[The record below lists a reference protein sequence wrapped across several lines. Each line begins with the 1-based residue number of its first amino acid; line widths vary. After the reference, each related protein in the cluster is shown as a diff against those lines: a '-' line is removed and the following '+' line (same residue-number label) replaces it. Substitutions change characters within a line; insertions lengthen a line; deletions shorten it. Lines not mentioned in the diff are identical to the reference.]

1 MFKVIYFIIFSIF
14 FTNSLFA
21 KPLPPGTGSTLPAN
35 ILFMVDG
42 SQSMSNAANGNKTT
56 EMRPPTEVVH
66 IFPSKKITNITKSNP
81 AVVTASSHGYSNG
94 DEVWISHVV
103 GNTDPPNNNLISL
116 ETLVNNKKFTIAN
129 VTTNTFEL
137 QSVDSSAYAEY
148 DSGGAV
154 ATASV
159 GNHIVSSIDVGG
171 YYHWDAD
178 NSTRISIPTVFA
190 GQTGRI
196 HARKE
201 LAYPV
206 NMEYHAASKRNFT
219 LKEHRCRKNIGN
231 QRDID

>member
-94 DEVWISHVV
+94 DEVC
-103 GNTDPPNNNLISL
+103 NLI
-116 ETLVNNKKFTIAN
+116 K
-129 VTTNTFEL
+129 
-137 QSVDSSAYAEY
+137 
-148 DSGGAV
+148 
-154 ATASV
+154 
-159 GNHIVSSIDVGG
+159 IDL
-171 YYHWDAD
+171 
-178 NSTRISIPTVFA
+178 ST
-190 GQTGRI
+190 
-196 HARKE
+196 E
-201 LAYPV
+201 
-206 NMEYHAASKRNFT
+206 KRQI
-219 LKEHRCRKNIGN
+219 LLL
-231 QRDID
+231 